1 MNLRQCCIIDN
12 AGIYIDLFLVKTE
25 QASDGTTTE
34 TVLGYTM
41 AEGERLIDAPP
52 PIIKNHTGSAG
63 FITPKWD
70 DDTEAWTEGA
80 SAEEIAAWEVEHP
93 DPVSLEEK
101 RAAKIAEMSAA
112 CNASINAGTTVQMP
126 DGTQEAFTYSTADQA
141 NVSEM
146 FMACLMGAES
156 YPYHAN
162 GQPCK
167 SFTAAE
173 IMSIYGTLSMYKTGQ
188 LTYHNQLKQYIGT
201 LETAQE
207 VQAVTYGQELTG
219 EYLAAYGTLM
229 QEAQAQMQAVI
240 SKVGGGAD
248 AAG

>member
-1 MNLRQCCIIDN
+1 MNEN
-12 AGIYIDLFLVKTE
+12 TYIVYVKTDE
-25 QASDGTTTE
+25 QGRIRAVDSSYNNTDFTGWTQIDEGTEYKHSHAMSNYLGSLYTDDGIPRYKLTDGAPVLRSDEEIEADRLPDLE
-34 TVLGYTM
+34 TV
-41 AEGERLIDAPP
+41 
-52 PIIKNHTGSAG
+52 
-63 FITPKWD
+63 
-70 DDTEAWTEGA
+70 
-80 SAEEIAAWEVEHP
+80 
-93 DPVSLEEK
+93 

-112 CNASINAGTTVQMP
+112 CNAAINAGTTVQMP

-162 GQPCK
+162 DEPCQ
-167 SFTAAE
+167 SYTAAE
-173 IMSIYGTLSMYKTGQ
+173 IMAIYGTLSMYKTGQ

-201 LETAQE
+201 LETVQE

-219 EYLAAYGTLM
+219 EYLVAYGTLM

-240 SKVGGGAD
+240 SKVGGAD
-248 AAG
+248 ATG